1 MKILAV
7 SDQVVDRIYEL
18 IPRGHFAGTKMV
30 LSCGDL
36 PYAYLEYM
44 VTLLNVP
51 VFYVPG
57 NHDPADRPNVEG
69 AHAAGC
75 VNLDLRSVECQEVLL
90 AGLGGSI
97 RYRPDAVNQY
107 TQQEAYLRAFRMV
120 PALLRNRARYG
131 RALDILVTHSPPFG
145 VHDDDSSA
153 HRGLKAINWL
163 LRWARPRFHLHG
175 HLHNHLRNLEAST
188 TWLGP
193 TAVMNVFP
201 HWMIDYPHDGLP
213 ERQGKR

>member
-1 MKILAV
+1 
-7 SDQVVDRIYEL
+7 
-18 IPRGHFAGTKMV
+18 
-30 LSCGDL
+30 
-36 PYAYLEYM
+36 
-44 VTLLNVP
+44 
-51 VFYVPG
+51 
-57 NHDPADRPNVEG
+57 
-69 AHAAGC
+69 
-75 VNLDLRSVECQEVLL
+75 
-90 AGLGGSI
+90 
-97 RYRPDAVNQY
+97 
-107 TQQEAYLRAFRMV
+107 MV